1 MVIHRLILLICRCS
15 LEYRGKLAEE
25 LKRADAVVLTYA
37 CDQPL
42 TLNRLSTFWLH
53 ELRRLEV
60 RMFVLLLDE
69 VIGLSFCNGEAI
81 SMSYCFLLSLSILID

>member
-1 MVIHRLILLICRCS
+1 MRGCS
-15 LEYRGKLAEE
+15 LENRGKLAEE

-42 TLNRLSTFWLH
+42 TLNRLSSFWLH

-60 RMFVLLLDE
+60 LTNCVISYLLYGYIID
-69 VIGLSFCNGEAI
+69 FYN
-81 SMSYCFLLSLSILID
+81 SMCVFS

>member
-1 MVIHRLILLICRCS
+1 LCVNFS
-15 LEYRGKLAEE
+15 LENRSKLNEE

-42 TLNRLSTFWLH
+42 TLSRLSSHWLY

-60 RMFVLLLDE
+60 RRSHILLT
-69 VIGLSFCNGEAI
+69 VIIIIIIIIAAAVFCFQI
-81 SMSYCFLLSLSILID
+81 FLPVSR

>member
-1 MVIHRLILLICRCS
+1 MCVNFS
-15 LEYRGKLAEE
+15 LENRGKLNEE

-42 TLNRLSTFWLH
+42 TLSRLSSHWLH

-60 RMFVLLLDE
+60 RRSHILLT
-69 VIGLSFCNGEAI
+69 III
-81 SMSYCFLLSLSILID
+81 SIVAVVVVVVVCFQIFLHVSR

>member
-1 MVIHRLILLICRCS
+1 LSALIFNFFFS
-15 LEYRGKLAEE
+15 LENRVKLNEE

-42 TLNRLSTFWLH
+42 TLTRLSTHWLH

-60 RMFVLLLDE
+60 RRLNSLLTIII
-69 VIGLSFCNGEAI
+69 VIVIVIIIGLS
-81 SMSYCFLLSLSILID
+81 